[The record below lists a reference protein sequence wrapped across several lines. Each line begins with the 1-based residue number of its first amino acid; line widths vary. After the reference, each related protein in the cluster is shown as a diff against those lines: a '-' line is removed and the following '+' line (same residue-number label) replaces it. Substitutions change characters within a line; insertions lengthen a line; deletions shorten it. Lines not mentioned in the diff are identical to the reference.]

1 MRPESASTTSLATFM
16 MDPEADESDTNGPP
30 EFDVVAEPAAGVRAV
45 VGEPRSAM
53 ALLRLLLIFMISS
66 PSGYNV

>member
-1 MRPESASTTSLATFM
+1 MI
-16 MDPEADESDTNGPP
+16 DPEADEADSNGIPD
-30 EFDVVAEPAAGVRAV
+30 FDVVAEPGAGVA
-45 VGEPRSAM
+45 VGERSAAM